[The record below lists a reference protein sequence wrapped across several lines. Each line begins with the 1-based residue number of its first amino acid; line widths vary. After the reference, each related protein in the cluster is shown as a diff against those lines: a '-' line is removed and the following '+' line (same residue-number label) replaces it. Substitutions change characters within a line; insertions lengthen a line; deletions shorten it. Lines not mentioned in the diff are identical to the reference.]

1 MIYSFGQ
8 WTWIYDFKNKKWD
21 KFNWCV
27 DNANDKFLDFAKTHN
42 VNFFTASDIEESY
55 SKFDIDEVEFMG
67 FDNPLW
73 KENVKVVNNVG

>member
-42 VNFFTASDIEESY
+42 VNFFYCIRY
-55 SKFDIDEVEFMG
+55 
-67 FDNPLW
+67 
-73 KENVKVVNNVG
+73 